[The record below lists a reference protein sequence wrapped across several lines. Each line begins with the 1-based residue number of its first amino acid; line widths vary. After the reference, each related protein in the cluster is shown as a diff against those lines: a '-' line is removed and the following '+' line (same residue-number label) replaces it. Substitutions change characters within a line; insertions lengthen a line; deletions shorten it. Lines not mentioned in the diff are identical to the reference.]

1 MKSKL
6 VSSVVFTFLASV
18 SLAVLPARLDLL
30 GAPAPVSAYWRTI
43 QIRPDT
49 VYVNVEQDET
59 INFVLGDQAFAWK
72 FDGGPYVHKLD
83 LQQIAP
89 AGLLMRS
96 VIAYIAPNPMRGG

>member
-1 MKSKL
+1 MKSRFPAL
-6 VSSVVFTFLASV
+6 VVFTLLASV
-18 SLAVLPARLDLL
+18 SLTVLPARLDLL
-30 GAPAPVSAYWRTI
+30 GAPAPTSAHWRTI

-49 VYVNVEQDET
+49 VHVNVEQDET
-59 INFVLGDQAFAWK
+59 VNFVLGTQAFAWK

-89 AGLLMRS
+89 AGLLDRS